1 MNVLVILKSIYGIMV
16 LISNNPNKLR
26 FEDINIG
33 DVYTFERRFTQ
44 QEVLDFGKLSG
55 DLNPMHIDHEWN
67 DASGF
72 KRNLIHGMLTAS
84 LFSTLIGMYC
94 PGENSLYLSQTLKFK
109 KPVYPEDLLTVKGT
123 VIHTNEILRVI
134 TLKTE
139 IYKGDEVVV
148 SGEAIAKMREETD
161 E

>member
-1 MNVLVILKSIYGIMV
+1 ME
-16 LISNNPNKLR
+16 LISKKPNKLR
-26 FEDINIG
+26 FTDIKIG
-33 DVYTFERRFTQ
+33 DVYTFERRFTH

-55 DLNPMHIDHEWN
+55 DLNPKHFDHESE
-67 DASGF
+67 DTPGQ
-72 KRNLIHGMLTAS
+72 KRNLIHGMLTSS
-84 LFSTLIGMYC
+84 LFSTMIGMYC

-109 KPVYPEDLLTVKGT
+109 KPIYPGDLLTVKGT
-123 VIHTNEILRVI
+123 VIHTNEFLRII